1 MKIIYCAK
9 DDDFLQITDS
19 LVFFGVRGRA
29 VNGIPF
35 KI

>member
-19 LVFFGVRGRA
+19 LLVFWGCEAGPCMGFL
-29 VNGIPF
+29 
-35 KI
+35 